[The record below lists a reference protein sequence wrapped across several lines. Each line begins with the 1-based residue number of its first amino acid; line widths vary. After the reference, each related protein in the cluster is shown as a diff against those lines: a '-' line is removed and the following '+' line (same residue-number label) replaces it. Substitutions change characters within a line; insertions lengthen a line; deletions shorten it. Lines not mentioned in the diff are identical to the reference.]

1 MQVLTNGHLKS
12 IQHRAVVSKTGA
24 RLTAAYFVFPKPSVV
39 VTSAP
44 EFVDANNPPL
54 YRPFTWREF
63 AEQQKRIKPNPSS
76 LPYFKAAAE
85 DN

>member
-1 MQVLTNGHLKS
+1 
-12 IQHRAVVSKTGA
+12 
-24 RLTAAYFVFPKPSVV
+24 

-76 LPYFKAAAE
+76 LPYFKAAAQ